1 MIEPKMGAT
10 SKGVDRFEVWT
21 CSGKSGFKCTAPTT
35 FVLALTA
42 PAESGPAFCVVLDG
56 REVSTGVRMLSTH
69 RFLSAG
75 NERAERFRPILDEL
89 VALPADAAAAT
100 LNARNVPS
108 PRGGRWY
115 VAQVIRMR
123 KRLAVGPRRKPR
135 KGLLEGDRMD
145 DKERRQESIDSA
157 TRFRGAAGS

>member
-1 MIEPKMGAT
+1 
-10 SKGVDRFEVWT
+10 
-21 CSGKSGFKCTAPTT
+21 
-35 FVLALTA
+35 
-42 PAESGPAFCVVLDG
+42 
-56 REVSTGVRMLSTH
+56 
-69 RFLSAG
+69 
-75 NERAERFRPILDEL
+75 LDEL

-115 VAQVIRMR
+115 AAQVIRMR
-123 KRLAVGPRRKPR
+123 KRLAAGPRRKPR